1 MHSVFSFYICIQ
13 GLKKYASMFAK
24 YENTL
29 QDIHIQLIEIKLQ
42 CTRNGGESGQPENT
56 CAHLA
61 GKIWDFGTTK
71 T

>member
-1 MHSVFSFYICIQ
+1 
-13 GLKKYASMFAK
+13 MFAK